1 MSGKQYSLDSR
12 IDLAEAVDEV
22 NNEDRDSV
30 EKIDEDEEGYVMP
43 ATTVKSRSL
52 SVIENS
58 EVASQVIT
66 NEEHGLL
73 DDNDDAQVG
82 MVLRRARV
90 GAQDGQ
96 VIHEDHECGDDDED
110 DCAFFST
117 ILTPNQTAA
126 IVKMIKQ
133 V

>member
-1 MSGKQYSLDSR
+1 
-12 IDLAEAVDEV
+12 
-22 NNEDRDSV
+22 
-30 EKIDEDEEGYVMP
+30 
-43 ATTVKSRSL
+43 
-52 SVIENS
+52 
-58 EVASQVIT
+58 
-66 NEEHGLL
+66 
-73 DDNDDAQVG
+73 